1 MSQPFA
7 IAAAQ
12 SVSAAG
18 DVQGNVGR
26 HLAFLHEAAARH
38 VRLVVFPELS
48 LTGYESAIAHEVAM
62 YADDVSL
69 APLQNACVQ
78 NRLTAV
84 VGAPLRFDDGVRI
97 GALALMPD
105 GKVVTYTKQHLH
117 PGEGAVFTAG
127 AGGPPISVD
136 GQTIALA
143 ICADTTHPEHA
154 EQASGM
160 GATLY
165 AAGALITA
173 KGYATDTALLQQYA
187 MQHRFGVLMA
197 NHGATTG
204 GWSPIGRSAF
214 WDEDG
219 RCVIA
224 ADGLGPALV
233 IAHRT
238 GVGWRG
244 EVVSVG

>member
-1 MSQPFA
+1 MSQPFT

-18 DVQGNVGR
+18 DVRGNVGR

-62 YADDVSL
+62 HANDARL
-69 APLQNACVQ
+69 APLQDACVR
-78 NRLTAV
+78 NGLAAV

-97 GALALMPD
+97 GALTLMPD
-105 GKVVTYTKQHLH
+105 GKVVTYTKRHLH

-154 EQASGM
+154 EQASGI
-160 GATLY
+160 GAVLY
-165 AAGALITA
+165 TASALITA
-173 KGYATDTALLQQYA
+173 KGYATDTALLQRYA

-197 NHGATTG
+197 NHGANTG

-214 WDEDG
+214 WDENG

-233 IAHRT
+233 IANRT

-244 EVVSVG
+244 EVVLLG